1 MANILEKVFLIS
13 LVFLY
18 FMKVFIE
25 KDNLEKV
32 LDFSGT
38 CAELLKK
45 LGVNSEE
52 VLIVKN
58 NELVSL
64 DDECESDD
72 EIRLLSVVSGG

>member
-1 MANILEKVFLIS
+1 
-13 LVFLY
+13 
-18 FMKVFIE
+18 MKVLIE

-38 CAELLKK
+38 CAELLDK
-45 LGVNSEE
+45 LSVNSEE
-52 VLIVKN
+52 VLIIKN

-64 DDECESDD
+64 DEPCDNDD